1 MPGKPQSFANH
12 GRLHPIFHLVLAPIF
27 SINLALMIVRLVRAP
42 GFSTAWSVV
51 MAIALILMLV
61 LVRSNPMKVQDRVI
75 RLEERLRLA
84 AVLPPP
90 LQTRIPELSIDQLI
104 GLRFASDAE
113 LPALVERTLRENL
126 TRKQIKQAIVS
137 WRADEWRV

>member
-1 MPGKPQSFANH
+1 MPGKPQTFANH
-12 GRLHPIFHLVLAPIF
+12 GRLHPTFHLVLAPIF
-27 SINLALMIVRLVRAP
+27 FINLALTIVRLVRAP

-61 LVRSNPMKVQDRVI
+61 LVRTNPMKVQDRVI

-84 AVLPPP
+84 AMLPPP
-90 LQTRIPELSIDQLI
+90 LQTRIPELSIDQLV

-126 TRKQIKQAIVS
+126 TRKQIKQAVVS

>member
-12 GRLHPIFHLVLAPIF
+12 GRLHPTFHLVLAPIF
-27 SINLALMIVRLVRAP
+27 FINLALTIVRLVRAP

-61 LVRSNPMKVQDRVI
+61 LVRTNPMKVQDRVI

-90 LQTRIPELSIDQLI
+90 LQTRIPELSIDQLV

-126 TRKQIKQAIVS
+126 TRKQIKQAVVS
-137 WRADEWRV
+137 WRADESRV